1 MKHRLAMAIAGV
13 TSVAW
18 LAGAANAGTI
28 SGNYCSVGQIQNY
41 PAGVSPSPYW
51 NDFTAVNPSG
61 GYLPTDSASDPLYD
75 DGVTPALGTTIA
87 WATSDGG
94 SQNTNDYVDRPG
106 DLQGGDD
113 EMMSGYLQGSRF
125 SSTDPYIALKA
136 TGLDFN
142 MLGQLYSVIVY
153 FDGDSDVEGQ
163 DSRAKFEIWASEADY
178 QGGQPPLERVFGRDY
193 GHQFALDHLGG
204 NPLAHYARI
213 SSTDELNPTMGNYV
227 QFDGL
232 TSPEF
237 YVRITGVGSLT
248 GGGHGVALN
257 GFQIVPEPA
266 SLVLLALGGLA
277 ALRRR

>member
-1 MKHRLAMAIAGV
+1 MKHRGNLFV
-13 TSVAW
+13 TGITTAAW
-18 LAGAANAGTI
+18 LAAAASAATI
-28 SGNYCSVGQIQNY
+28 SGNYCSVDQIQTY
-41 PAGVSPSPYW
+41 PAGVSPSSYW
-51 NDFTAVNPSG
+51 NDFTAVNPGG
-61 GYLPTDSASDPLYD
+61 GYLPTDSAANPFYG
-75 DGVTPALGTTIA
+75 DGVTAAWGTTIA

-94 SQNTNDYVDRPG
+94 SQNTNDYVNRPG
-106 DLQGGDD
+106 DIHGGDD
-113 EMMSGYLQGSRF
+113 EMMAGYLQASRF
-125 SSTDPYIALKA
+125 ASTDPYISLKA

-142 MLGQLYSVIVY
+142 MLGQIYSVILY

-163 DSRAKFEIWASEADY
+163 NSRAKFEIWASEADY
-178 QGGQPPLERVFGRDY
+178 LGGQPPLERVYGRDY

-204 NPLAHYARI
+204 NPLAHYTRI
-213 SSTDELNPTMGNYV
+213 SSTDEFNPTMGNYV

-257 GFQIVPEPA
+257 GFQLVPEPA